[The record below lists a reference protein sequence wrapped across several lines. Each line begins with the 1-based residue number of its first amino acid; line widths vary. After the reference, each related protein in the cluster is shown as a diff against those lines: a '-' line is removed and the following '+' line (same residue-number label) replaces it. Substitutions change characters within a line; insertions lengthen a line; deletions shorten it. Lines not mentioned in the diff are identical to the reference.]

1 MESAEFSELSLQIT
15 KQIGKAEKKSFGIFI
30 TPGSI
35 TRTLFESVDK
45 HRIAL
50 NIKVQTILEPSCGSC
65 ELVYA
70 CDKYFN
76 NVKIDG
82 VELNDS
88 IYEAIQS
95 LTFVNETSLIH
106 ADFIKMDFH
115 GKRYDL
121 IVGNPPFCVCEKGY
135 KLDESFQPY
144 IVGRPNTFGLFLLK
158 AISLLN
164 DHGILAFIISKSCLN
179 AAYYAKIRNYLKETC
194 YILEIINFE
203 GDGHFIDTEQATI
216 GLVLQ
221 KKSSEKSPKSK
232 RAKPEDLCKY
242 SVLIGGNHIFTLNS
256 ATLRSILSGATTLR
270 QMGLRVRTG
279 SVVWNQVKELLTTD
293 ATETMLIYNTN
304 ITVQHTVE
312 AKTFSNAEKKQYI
325 QGLEGKMAEALV
337 VNRGNGN
344 SKYKLQYALIGGG
357 GDGLTYLVENHLN
370 EIYYEDGV
378 ANGSQ
383 LLALVVQSFKN
394 PKTQLF
400 IDFYLG
406 NNGLSKTE
414 LETIFPIY
422 L

>member
-1 MESAEFSELSLQIT
+1 LSLQIT
-15 KQIGKAEKKSFGIFI
+15 KQIGKDEKKAFGIFI
-30 TPGSI
+30 TPGSM
-35 TRTLFESVDK
+35 TNKLFESIDK
-45 HRIAL
+45 HRTIL
-50 NIKVQTILEPSCGSC
+50 KIEIHTILEPSCGSC

-82 VELNDS
+82 VEWNDT
-88 IYEAIQS
+88 IYEAIKS

-115 GKRYDL
+115 GNRYDL
-121 IVGNPPFCVCEKGY
+121 IVGNPPYCVCEKGY

-144 IVGRPNTFGLFLLK
+144 VVGRPNTFGLFLLK

-164 DHGILAFIISKSCLN
+164 DRGILAFIISKSCLN
-179 AAYYAKIRNYLKETC
+179 AAYYAKIRNYIKDTC
-194 YILEIINFE
+194 HILEIINFE
-203 GDGHFIDTEQATI
+203 GNGQFLDTEQATI
-216 GLVLQ
+216 GLILQ
-221 KKSSEKSPKSK
+221 KKGFDKSPKSK
-232 RAKPEDLCKY
+232 RVKQEVLCNY
-242 SVLIGGNHIFTLNS
+242 SVLIGENHIFTPDS

-279 SVVWNQVKELLTTD
+279 SVVWNQVKDLLTLD
-293 ATETMLIYNTN
+293 VVETMLIYNTN
-304 ITVQHTVE
+304 ITAQHTVE

-325 QGLEGKMAEALV
+325 QGMEGKTSEVLV

-344 SKYKLQYALIGGG
+344 SKYRLQYALVGGSG
-357 GDGLTYLVENHLN
+357 FTYLVENHLN
-370 EIYYEDGV
+370 EIYYEDGLT
-378 ANGSQ
+378 NGGQ
-383 LLALVVQSFKN
+383 LLASVVQSFLN

-422 L
+422 LL

>member
-1 MESAEFSELSLQIT
+1 MDSEFSDLSLQIT
-15 KQIGKAEKKSFGIFI
+15 KKIGKDEKKVFGIFI
-30 TPGSI
+30 TPGSM
-35 TRTLFESVDK
+35 TSKLFESIDK
-45 HRIAL
+45 HRTSL
-50 NIKVQTILEPSCGSC
+50 NIEIRSILEPSCGSC

-76 NVKIDG
+76 KVKIQG
-82 VELNDS
+82 VELNNT
-88 IYEAIQS
+88 IYEAIKT
-95 LTFVNETSLIH
+95 LTFVNKTSLIH

-115 GKRYDL
+115 GNRYDL
-121 IVGNPPFCVCEKGY
+121 IVGNPPYCVCEKGY

-158 AISLLN
+158 AINLLN
-164 DHGILAFIISKSCLN
+164 DGGLLAFIISKSCLN
-179 AAYYAKIRNYLKETC
+179 AAYYAKIRNYVKATC
-194 YILEIINFE
+194 HILEIIVF
-203 GDGHFIDTEQATI
+203 DGQSQFIDTEQATI
-216 GLVLQ
+216 GLILQ
-221 KKSSEKSPKSK
+221 KKGSEKSPKSK
-232 RAKPEDLCKY
+232 RAKPEDLLCNY
-242 SVLIGGNHIFTLNS
+242 SVLIGENYIFTPDS

-270 QMGLRVRTG
+270 QMGLGVRTG
-279 SVVWNQVKELLTTD
+279 SVVWNQVKEMLTTD
-293 ATETMLIYNTN
+293 STETMLIYNTN
-304 ITVQHTVE
+304 ITVEHTVE
-312 AKTFSNAEKKQYI
+312 ARTFSNQEKKQYI
-325 QGLEGKMAEALV
+325 QGVEGKTDEVLV

-357 GDGLTYLVENHLN
+357 GELTYLVENHLN

-378 ANGSQ
+378 ANGSE
-383 LLALVVQSFKN
+383 LLASVVQSFKN

>member
-1 MESAEFSELSLQIT
+1 MESEFSDLSLQIT
-15 KQIGKAEKKSFGIFI
+15 KQIGREEKKVFGIFI

-35 TRTLFESVDK
+35 TCKLFKSIET
-45 HRIAL
+45 HRSAL
-50 NIKVQTILEPSCGSC
+50 NTEIRNILEPSCGSC

-70 CDKYFN
+70 CDKYFK

-82 VELNDS
+82 VELNDTM
-88 IYEAIQS
+88 YEAIQS
-95 LTFVNETSLIH
+95 LTFANETSLIH

-115 GKRYDL
+115 ENRYDL
-121 IVGNPPFCVCEKGY
+121 IVGNPPYCVCEKGY
-135 KLDESFQPY
+135 KLDEFFQPY

-158 AISLLN
+158 SISLLN
-164 DHGILAFIISKSCLN
+164 ERGILAFIVSKSCLN
-179 AAYYAKIRNYLKETC
+179 AAYYAKIRNYIKETC
-194 YILEIINFE
+194 HILEILNFD
-203 GDGHFIDTEQATI
+203 GSGHFIDTEQATI
-216 GLVLQ
+216 GLILQ
-221 KKSSEKSPKSK
+221 KKGSEKSPKSK

-242 SVLIGGNHIFTLNS
+242 SVLIGENHIFTPDS
-256 ATLRSILSGATTLR
+256 ASLRSILSGATTLR
-270 QMGLRVRTG
+270 QVGLRVRTG
-279 SVVWNQVKELLTTD
+279 SVVWNQVKELLTLEASD
-293 ATETMLIYNTN
+293 TMLIYNTN
-304 ITVQHTVE
+304 LTVEHTVE
-312 AKTFSNAEKKQYI
+312 ARTFSNAEKKQYI
-325 QGLEGKMAEALV
+325 QGLEGKTGEVLV

-383 LLALVVQSFKN
+383 LLASVVQSFKN

>member
-1 MESAEFSELSLQIT
+1 MEAEFSDLSLQIT
-15 KQIGKAEKKSFGIFI
+15 KQIGKEEKKVFGIFI

-35 TRTLFESVDK
+35 TNKLFESIDK
-45 HRIAL
+45 HRTTL
-50 NIKVQTILEPSCGSC
+50 NVEIRNILEPSCGSC

-82 VELNDS
+82 VEWNDT

-115 GKRYDL
+115 GNRYDL
-121 IVGNPPFCVCEKGY
+121 IVGNPPYCVCEKGY
-135 KLDESFQPY
+135 KLDESFQPF

-164 DHGILAFIISKSCLN
+164 DRGILAFIISKSCLN
-179 AAYYAKIRNYLKETC
+179 AAYYAKIRNYIKDTC
-194 YILEIINFE
+194 HILEILNFE
-203 GDGHFIDTEQATI
+203 GNGQFLDTEQSTI
-216 GLVLQ
+216 GLILQ
-221 KKSSEKSPKSK
+221 KKGSEKSSKSK
-232 RAKPEDLCKY
+232 RAKQQEAICNY
-242 SVLIGGNHIFTLNS
+242 SVLIGENHIFTPDS

-293 ATETMLIYNTN
+293 ETEPMLIYNTN
-304 ITVQHTVE
+304 ITVYYTVE
-312 AKTFSNAEKKQYI
+312 AKTFSNSEKKQYI
-325 QGLEGKMAEALV
+325 QGIEGKTAEVLV

-344 SKYKLQYALIGGG
+344 SKYKLQYALIGG
-357 GDGLTYLVENHLN
+357 DGLTYLVENHLN
-370 EIYYEDGV
+370 EIYYDAGV
-378 ANGSQ
+378 ANGSD
-383 LLALVVQSFKN
+383 LLASVVQSFKN
-394 PKTQLF
+394 PRTQLF

>member
-1 MESAEFSELSLQIT
+1 MESEFSELSLQIT
-15 KQIGKAEKKSFGIFI
+15 KQIGKEEKKVFGIFI

-35 TRTLFESVDK
+35 TNKLFESIDK
-45 HRIAL
+45 HRSAL
-50 NIKVQTILEPSCGSC
+50 NVEIRNILEPSCGTC

-82 VELNDS
+82 VELNDT
-88 IYEAIQS
+88 IYETIQS
-95 LTFVNETSLIH
+95 LTFANETSLFH
-106 ADFIKMDFH
+106 SDFIKMDFH
-115 GKRYDL
+115 GNRYDL
-121 IVGNPPFCVCEKGY
+121 IVGNPPYCVCEKGY

-158 AISLLN
+158 SISLLN
-164 DHGILAFIISKSCLN
+164 DRGILAFIISKSCLN
-179 AAYYAKIRNYLKETC
+179 AAYYAKIRNYIKETC
-194 YILEIINFE
+194 YILEILNFE
-203 GDGHFIDTEQATI
+203 GNGHFIDTEQATI
-216 GLVLQ
+216 GLILQ
-221 KKSSEKSPKSK
+221 KKGPEKSPKSK

-242 SVLIGGNHIFTLNS
+242 SVLIGENYIFTSDS

-304 ITVQHTVE
+304 LTVEHTVE
-312 AKTFSNAEKKQYI
+312 ARTFSNVEKKQYI
-325 QGLEGKMAEALV
+325 QGVEGKTAEVLV

-357 GDGLTYLVENHLN
+357 GFTYLVENHLN
-370 EIYYEDGV
+370 EVYYEDGV
-378 ANGSQ
+378 ANGSD
-383 LLALVVQSFKN
+383 LLASVVQSFKN

-422 L
+422 F